1 MQLLKEIHESVN
13 VIVEE
18 AKQGKKL
25 YIEGICLQAA
35 VKNRNGRIYPESIM
49 DNEVARYIKEKIQ
62 TKTAYGECTHPDTPQ
77 INLKEV
83 SHRFINLRKEGTN
96 WIGKALILDTPNGNI
111 VRGLLDGGCNVGVSS
126 RALGS
131 LKVNQEGVKE
141 VQNDFK
147 LITAADIVSDPSGPD
162 CWVQGIMENAE
173 WVYNASTNSWILAE
187 NIKTRYSKLRTKQIE
202 ECMIIDFQNFLKNIQ

>member
-1 MQLLKEIHESVN
+1 MQLLKEINESVN
-13 VIVEE
+13 VIVEDNLE
-18 AKQGKKL
+18 KGKKL

-35 VKNRNGRIYPESIM
+35 VKNRNGRIYPESVM
-49 DNEVARYIKEKIQ
+49 DNEVARYIKEKIN

-83 SHRFINLRKEGTN
+83 SHRFVSLRKEGTN

-131 LKVNQEGVKE
+131 LKVNQEGIKE

-162 CWVQGIMENAE
+162 CWVQGIMEGAE
-173 WVYNASTNSWILAE
+173 WVYNASTNAWILAE
-187 NIKTRYSKLRTKQIE
+187 NYKKNYSKMTSKSIE
-202 ECMIIDFQNFLKNIQ
+202 ESMITDFQRFLKSL